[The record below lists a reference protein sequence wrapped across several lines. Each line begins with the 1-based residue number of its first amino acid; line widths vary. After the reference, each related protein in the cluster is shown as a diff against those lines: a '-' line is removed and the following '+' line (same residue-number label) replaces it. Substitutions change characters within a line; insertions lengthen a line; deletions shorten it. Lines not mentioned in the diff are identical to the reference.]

1 VSYIGLR
8 TLHPHFCFYL
18 IIIIKMNLFDNL
30 SFLLEWTKYSSE
42 EEDSDLGLDKVVP
55 YDFNVSTPLS
65 P

>member
-1 VSYIGLR
+1 
-8 TLHPHFCFYL
+8 
-18 IIIIKMNLFDNL
+18 MNLFDNL